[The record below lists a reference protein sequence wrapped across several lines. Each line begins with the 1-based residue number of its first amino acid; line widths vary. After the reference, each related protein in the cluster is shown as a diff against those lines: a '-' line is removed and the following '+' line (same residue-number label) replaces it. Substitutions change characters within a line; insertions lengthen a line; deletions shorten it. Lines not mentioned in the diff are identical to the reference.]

1 MISIIINC
9 YNGEKYLR
17 ESFQSIVNQSYKKF
31 EIIFWNNC
39 STDKSKEI
47 FVFFKKK
54 YPEISFRYFESSN
67 KTSLYQARNLAI
79 EKAQGKFICFL
90 DADDFWSEN
99 KLVRNLE
106 KFDNGD
112 YDIIFSNVFIL
123 NEKNKNKVIYIKH
136 DIKEDQIQKKIINNF
151 NASLL
156 SLMIKRTIFEN
167 ENIIFNPNYDH
178 IGDFD
183 FILRMSKK
191 YKFGYINEPLATYR
205 LHENNLTKKNRLNEI
220 KELETWAYFNN
231 LNLNKKELWPIRN
244 KILERKIIYYKLSG
258 EIKKSLESFLK
269 INLKLKI
276 KLSVLFLIPNKI
288 LKRILSF

>member
-9 YNGEKYLR
+9 HNGEKYLKD
-17 ESFQSIVNQSYKKF
+17 SFQSIVNQSYKKF

-47 FVFFKKK
+47 YLFFKKK
-54 YPEISFRYFESSN
+54 NPEINFRYFESLN
-67 KTSLYQARNLAI
+67 KISLYQARNEAI
-79 EKAQGKFICFL
+79 EKAQGEYVCFL
-90 DADDFWSEN
+90 DTDDFWLEN
-99 KLVRNLE
+99 KLIRNLE

-112 YDIIFSNVFIL
+112 YDIIFSNVYIL
-123 NEKNKNKVIYIKH
+123 NEKNKTKTTYIKH
-136 DIKEDQIQKKIINNF
+136 EINEEQIHKKLINNF

-156 SLMIKRTIFEN
+156 SVMIKRKIIEK
-167 ENIIFNPNYDH
+167 ENIVFNSDYDH

-191 YKFGYINEPLATYR
+191 YKFGYIKEPLATYR

-220 KELETWAYFNN
+220 EELETWVHCNN
-231 LNLNKKELWPIRN
+231 LNLDKDELLPIYN
-244 KILERKIIYYKLSG
+244 KILERKIVYYKLSG
-258 EIKKSLESFLK
+258 QLKKSIESFLK

-276 KLSVLFLIPNKI
+276 KLSILFMIPNKI
-288 LKRILSF
+288 LKRLLSF

>member
-9 YNGEKYLR
+9 YNGEKYLK

-39 STDKSKEI
+39 STDTSKEI
-47 FVFFKKK
+47 FLFFKKK

-136 DIKEDQIQKKIINNF
+136 DINEDQIQKKIINNF
-151 NASLL
+151 NVSLL

-220 KELETWAYFNN
+220 KELETWAHFNN